1 LIYRLK
7 SSIITLIEGRFVEK
21 SKTKSVKEMS
31 QDEAKALHEH
41 IKRTIKWNIPIKHPR
56 PSDQTDQG

>member
-1 LIYRLK
+1 
-7 SSIITLIEGRFVEK
+7 VEK